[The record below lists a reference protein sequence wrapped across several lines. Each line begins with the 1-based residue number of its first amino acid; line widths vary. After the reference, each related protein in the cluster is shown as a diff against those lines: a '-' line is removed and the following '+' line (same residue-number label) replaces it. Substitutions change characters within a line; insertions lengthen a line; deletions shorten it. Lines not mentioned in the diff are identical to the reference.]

1 MDLRGSVL
9 GLTGA
14 FEVLLC
20 GGGGVECVSVFA
32 LGGFLAFAWA
42 GFNFEELGVLG
53 FRALRAAVIR
63 QMIA

>member
-14 FEVLLC
+14 FEVLL
-20 GGGGVECVSVFA
+20 GGGGRVKSVSVFA

-42 GFNFEELGVLG
+42 GFAFEELGVLG
-53 FRALRAAVIR
+53 FGAAVIR
-63 QMIA
+63 QMIT